1 MKTINTADLANVTGG
16 NGLIRGA
23 VRAGSAVLNAFK
35 PAKPLTDAAATG
47 AYASDLAK
55 IGTAGAGAV
64 EIGGRAL
71 NGGQSPLG
79 LPGGARPTPSAT
91 PGGGE

>member
-16 NGLIRGA
+16 NGLVRGA
-23 VRAGSAVLNAFK
+23 MRAGSAVLNAFK
-35 PAKPLTDAAATG
+35 PAKPLTDAASTG

-64 EIGGRAL
+64 ELGGRAL

-79 LPGGARPTPSAT
+79 LPGGAPRTPS
-91 PGGGE
+91 PSGGGE